1 MNVKSG
7 KVVLRLLGALSVY
20 LNGASV
26 TPSAT
31 KQRQII
37 ALLALNAGHVVTVPT
52 LIHELWKDSPP
63 RSSAATLQTYV
74 LQVRNRLAGAA
85 ARDSDVRTMISTR
98 YGGYMLEAQACQCD
112 VSEFR
117 SLAQAGRTAAE
128 AGDDLTATDMLGRA
142 LALWRGS
149 ALADMGLGPVLELE
163 AASLET
169 ARLGVL
175 ERRITVDLRLG
186 RHTDLLG
193 ELTLLAA
200 KNPMNENF
208 CALLMTALYRSG
220 HVGHALEAFRH
231 ARTVLRDELGVEPCP
246 RLQRLQQRILS
257 GDPALDTREPVPGR
271 RGPDLNGQR
280 NLMTDASKDGAGRL
294 VILAPARENRLRASA
309 ANGQAG
315 IAQDWRWIPSGRAP
329 NLGSMHI
336 LCVNFSYIRSWT
348 GLVGIQMEGAW

>member
-1 MNVKSG
+1 MNEKSG
-7 KVVLRLLGALSVY
+7 KMVFRLLGPLSIG

-37 ALLALNAGHVVTVPT
+37 VLLALNAGHVVTVPT
-52 LIHELWKDSPP
+52 LVQELWGDSPP
-63 RSSAATLQTYV
+63 RSSATTLQSYI
-74 LQVRNRLAGAA
+74 LQLRNRLSAVAA
-85 ARDSDVRTMISTR
+85 QDSDVRTMISTR
-98 YGGYMLEAQACQCD
+98 HGGYMLEAQACQSD
-112 VSEFR
+112 VTEFM

-128 AGDDLTATDMLGRA
+128 AGDDLTASDLLGRA

-149 ALADMGLGPVLELE
+149 ALADMRLGPVLELD

-175 ERRITVDLRLG
+175 ERRITVDLALG

-208 CALLMTALYRSG
+208 CGLFMTALYRSG
-220 HVGHALEAFRH
+220 HVGRALEVFQRV
-231 ARTVLRDELGVEPCP
+231 RTVLTEELGVEPCP

-257 GDPALDTREPVPGR
+257 GDPALDTGEFGVPHRGR
-271 RGPDLNGQR
+271 PGQNGQGGV
-280 NLMTDASKDGAGRL
+280 TTGAS
-294 VILAPARENRLRASA
+294 
-309 ANGQAG
+309 NGG
-315 IAQDWRWIPSGRAP
+315 
-329 NLGSMHI
+329 
-336 LCVNFSYIRSWT
+336 VFSR
-348 GLVGIQMEGAW
+348 